1 MQHVEPNVGILD
13 RTVADEAALAVL
25 AASLARALPAGV
37 VFLEGDLGAG
47 KTTLSRYWL
56 QARGHQ
62 GRVKSPTY
70 TLVEP
75 YALADGRV
83 FHFDLYRLNDPE
95 ELELMGIRDYLQDEQ
110 ALLLIE
116 WPSRGQP
123 ILGQPDWRIGL
134 QVGEAGQR
142 QLSVQAQSP
151 HGTAALQLL
160 QARQT

>member
-1 MQHVEPNVGILD
+1 M
-13 RTVADEAALAVL
+13 
-25 AASLARALPAGV
+25 
-37 VFLEGDLGAG
+37 
-47 KTTLSRYWL
+47 
-56 QARGHQ
+56 
-62 GRVKSPTY
+62 
-70 TLVEP
+70 
-75 YALADGRV
+75 